1 MRSWRGVN
9 GGVGGRG
16 GGGGGGGRGDDK
28 GDGECVVWISL
39 LRRRGQEGTGRRVER
54 IGIPASLTVSTS
66 DTTRKGGKKTSRAKE
81 TGPTTTDF
89 DDAYLASQLRTSYCS
104 LAGPWFL
111 RTISARKLSYI
122 QLGQID
128 IWSGSS
134 SSPSSSNFTLGENN
148 GKTARARLLSKNTG
162 FDISDEARLFTEHN
176 LMDLYRHP
184 DTGKARYTW
193 VHWARRVAASN
204 STSPHESV
212 DVDVGKGAKANR
224 RGRSLDVL
232 EAVGVKG
239 ELTDVNLPRWK
250 MFNES

>member
-1 MRSWRGVN
+1 M
-9 GGVGGRG
+9 
-16 GGGGGGGRGDDK
+16 
-28 GDGECVVWISL
+28 
-39 LRRRGQEGTGRRVER
+39 GRRVEK
-54 IGIPASLTVSTS
+54 IVIPASLTVSSCDATG
-66 DTTRKGGKKTSRAKE
+66 KPGKKTKQRD

-89 DDAYLASQLRTSYCS
+89 DDAYLAQQLRSSYRS
-104 LAGPWFL
+104 LAGSWFL
-111 RTISARKLSYI
+111 RTLSARKLSYI

-128 IWSGSS
+128 VWSGSS
-134 SSPSSSNFTLGENN
+134 LSISSSEFGSKGCRT
-148 GKTARARLLSKNTG
+148 ARLLSRTAG
-162 FDISDEARLFTEHN
+162 FDISDERRPFTEHN